1 MRQMSD
7 ERELCTV
14 ATLLES
20 LPTRKLP
27 LIAAAASIEE
37 VVEAMLRF
45 SHSRLL
51 YVIDQDERLV
61 GTISLG
67 RLIRN
72 VYYHNRIPQIHSRAI
87 ISMLTATSAEDIMQ
101 TSPITTTMTEEIA
114 KVLRRMIEL
123 NIKEIAVVNNEKRV
137 IGDLT
142 IIDLLRFIR
151 EPLPVPPP
159 DLKSELSHHLLF
171 KKEH

>member
-1 MRQMSD
+1 MIQVD
-7 ERELCTV
+7 NEREQCTI

-20 LPTRKLP
+20 LPARKLP
-27 LIAAAASIEE
+27 LVAATASIEE

-45 SHSRLL
+45 PHSRLL
-51 YVIDQDERLV
+51 YVIDQEERLV

-72 VYYHNRIPQIHSRAI
+72 VYYHNHTPQIHSRAI
-87 ISMLTATSAEDIMQ
+87 ISMLTATSAKDIMQ
-101 TSPITTTMTEEIA
+101 TSPITTTMTEEISRI
-114 KVLRRMIEL
+114 LRRMIEL

-142 IIDLLRFIR
+142 IIDLLRFLR
-151 EPLPVPPP
+151 EPPP
-159 DLKSELSHHLLF
+159 LSL
-171 KKEH
+171 